1 MTVEVMRDGSY
12 MIYEIIDGELCQRK
26 FYYTSKKESI
36 KEFNKYFKKE
46 EVFESLESDQV
57 ACAMPNYGGWLTIEV
72 ELEDADWVGERDNA
86 IELMVEL
93 ELINEEE
100 ASELYRKEE
109 IKQIIFAI

>member
-46 EVFESLESDQV
+46 E
-57 ACAMPNYGGWLTIEV
+57 A
-72 ELEDADWVGERDNA
+72 
-86 IELMVEL
+86 
-93 ELINEEE
+93 
-100 ASELYRKEE
+100 
-109 IKQIIFAI
+109 